1 MLAYLAAFPRA
12 KANATAVTKMRG
24 LLSHKG
30 KFNVPTIGVA
40 AVADNITPAGNLQW
54 LIDKASKA
62 KSKNLLPLWQIPADS
77 YTKFSATG
85 VVTQSGT
92 NGTGHCNAT
101 TSQTLSIAKMLDS
114 AARTG
119 KLPASSKVKKATAA
133 VGGLTYDPSFGASL
147 LKFYQK

>member
-1 MLAYLAAFPRA
+1 
-12 KANATAVTKMRG
+12 
-24 LLSHKG
+24 
-30 KFNVPTIGVA
+30 VPTIGVA

-54 LIDKASKA
+54 LIDKAAKK

-101 TSQTLSIAKMLDS
+101 TSQILSIAKMLDS
-114 AARTG
+114 SARSG
-119 KLPASSKVKKATAA
+119 KLPAAGTVKKATAA
-133 VGGLTYDPSFGASL
+133 VGGLTYDPTYGAAL